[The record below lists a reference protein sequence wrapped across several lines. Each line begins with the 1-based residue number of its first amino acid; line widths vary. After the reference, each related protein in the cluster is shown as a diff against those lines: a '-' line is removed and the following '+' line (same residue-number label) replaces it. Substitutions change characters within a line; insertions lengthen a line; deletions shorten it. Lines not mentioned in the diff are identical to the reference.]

1 MTPPQGA
8 AGVSAEGASGT
19 PPEGAPE
26 KAPDAATETGSPR
39 VLRRWH
45 RLPIVVRLVLA
56 VAVTMSLVLSGATA
70 LVYERVQHAL
80 DQQLDADLAT
90 YYHDL
95 RNDLHAGRGLGGPDG
110 SAYQVLDTRGRVI
123 QASGLVRAK
132 QLLTS
137 AEVSSA
143 TNGSTVRLDFGG
155 LFSLDPNTLR
165 IRAQR
170 VRLPDRSTVI
180 AVVALR
186 RGHRDEALRELLAQ
200 LGIAAGLTLI
210 AASYVGYRTA
220 RAALDP
226 VERYRRGAATLADN
240 TSGVRLPVP
249 EDRDDELTRLG
260 HTLNQMLER
269 LEAAAERERRFLA
282 DASHELRTPLSLL
295 RAELDVA
302 LHRPRTASEL
312 TDTLR
317 AVDSEVQR
325 LIDLTNALLDLEQLG
340 ATEHLTR
347 TPVDLH
353 ELIAFAIAPHRTA
366 AARAH
371 RTLTVHAAAGTVDVD
386 AAWIRP
392 AISNLVDNALHH
404 SHGDIGIT
412 AATADGTL
420 RLTVTDKG
428 PGFPAD
434 FLPKAFERFTR
445 AEASRTSPGSG
456 LGLAFVAAV
465 AASHGGTAHAAN
477 TGHGATVT
485 LDIPC

>member
-1 MTPPQGA
+1 MTPPQ
-8 AGVSAEGASGT
+8 
-19 PPEGAPE
+19 GAPE
-26 KAPDAATETGSPR
+26 KAPDGATGTGRSR

-56 VAVTMSLVLSGATA
+56 VAVTMSLVLGGATA

-95 RNDLHAGRGLGGPDG
+95 QGDLRAGHRLGGPDG

-123 QASGLVRAK
+123 QASDLVRAK
-132 QLLTS
+132 QLLTP

-143 TNGSTVRLDFGG
+143 TNGSTVHRDFGG
-155 LFSLDPNTLR
+155 LLSLDPHTLR
-165 IRAQR
+165 IRAQT
-170 VRLPDRSTVI
+170 VRLSDHNTVI
-180 AVVALR
+180 AVAALR

-200 LGIAAGLTLI
+200 QGIAAVLTLI

-220 RAALDP
+220 RAALNP
-226 VERYRRGAATLADN
+226 VERYRRGAATLADS

-269 LEAAAERERRFLA
+269 LEASAERERRFLA
-282 DASHELRTPLSLL
+282 DASHELRTPLALL

-302 LHRPRTASEL
+302 LHRPRTAPEL
-312 TDTLR
+312 TDTLHS
-317 AVDSEVQR
+317 VDTEVQR

-340 ATEHLTR
+340 ATTHLTR
-347 TPVDLH
+347 TLVDLP
-353 ELIAFAIAPHRTA
+353 ELIASAAAPHRTA

-371 RTLTVHAAAGTVDVD
+371 RTLTVDTAPGTVDVD

-392 AISNLVDNALHH
+392 AISNLVDNALRH
-404 SHGDIGIT
+404 SHGDIHIT
-412 AATADGTL
+412 AATHDGTL
-420 RLTVTDKG
+420 RLTVTDEG

-477 TGHGATVT
+477 TGQGATVT